1 MENSF
6 TLYGARG
13 SGSVPIEAA
22 LTLLGQPY
30 QVIERAPLKEVT
42 PDEAVLKVNPLG
54 QVPAMLMPDGE
65 LMTESAAILIWIA
78 DRFPALRLA
87 PDTLDRRRAA
97 YLRWM
102 AYVSSAIYALFWIRD
117 DPSRL
122 TSDPEQQATIKARTA
137 ERITECWGVM
147 EAQVT
152 PGRYLLGD
160 QLGVLDLYVTTI
172 SRWGPRR
179 KRFYEVAPKMSE
191 VVRRVDK
198 DPRLKAFWAE
208 RFPFVDG
215 WEG

>member
-1 MENSF
+1 M
-6 TLYGARG
+6 
-13 SGSVPIEAA
+13 
-22 LTLLGQPY
+22 
-30 QVIERAPLKEVT
+30 
-42 PDEAVLKVNPLG
+42 
-54 QVPAMLMPDGE
+54 
-65 LMTESAAILIWIA
+65 LIWLA
-78 DRFPALRLA
+78 DRHPNHRLA
-87 PDTLDRRRAA
+87 PDTLDRRRPAF
-97 YLRWM
+97 LRWM

-122 TSDPEQQATIKARTA
+122 TPDPEQQILIKARTA
-137 ERITECWGVM
+137 ERIAECWGVM

-198 DPRLKAFWAE
+198 DPRLKAFWVE
-208 RFPFVDG
+208 RFPFEEG